1 MAGWGVSLN
10 GFGGVLTTLQSIQT
24 RFGTDAV
31 YVTGPTAEYAVDLEE
46 GRASHPPYPFVG
58 PAVSDYKR
66 NPAAFMARNTELDLG
81 AIGGGDDLVKAVAY
95 AIMRQAQINANAGG
109 SSEGPSGKRSPGT
122 DSNHP
127 KIQTGNLVNSF
138 RVVRVR

>member
-31 YVTGPTAEYAVDLEE
+31 YVTGPTAEYAVDLET
-46 GRASHPPYPFVG
+46 GRANHPPYPFAG
-58 PAVSDYKR
+58 PAVEDYKR
-66 NPAAFMARNTELDLG
+66 DPAAFMARNTELDLG
-81 AIGGGDDLVKAVAY
+81 AIGGGDELVKTVAL
-95 AIMRQAQINANAGG
+95 AMQRQMMVNVNAGG
-109 SSEGPSGKRSPGT
+109 SSEGPSGRRSPGT

-127 KIQTGNLVNSF
+127 KIVTGNLVNSF